1 MRNAIAC
8 TSAFIPK
15 WNHLIPFSIAELDL
29 KLYRCTNSSGMDCVL
44 IVLAYQDKRITGL
57 FHSSR
62 DKNIKKLLSSPKEKG
77 KCDARKTAR
86 RMELEFTLGGV
97 KTKTIELPPLKE
109 ARNYCAAAA
118 AAFADIE
125 KRFNLTLDSWIGID
139 LSSTYIAGARKYIAF
154 SRISLVIFRGEVL
167 TEKSPSRV
175 DPVEKSFH
183 MHRMPGSLR
192 VPALNRSN
200 VKPAVRY
207 NGRRYSPVLMG
218 WTRLRTLKSYQRQ
231 HADES
236 LKSVAYPKGPL
247 AFREVFRNAAL
258 EAQNI
263 CLSGDF
269 GQCRTVAARLE
280 PSTETWTRV
289 VTHVGRR
296 CGVTSV
302 DCGSGALVS
311 LGKEHV
317 EMYRDETGRERAN
330 CIALGNSTGS

>member
-1 MRNAIAC
+1 MLVVSTRY
-8 TSAFIPK
+8 SPSPGLRQGFDHAF
-15 WNHLIPFSIAELDL
+15 NRSNVSS
-29 KLYRCTNSSGMDCVL
+29 KL
-44 IVLAYQDKRITGL
+44 
-57 FHSSR
+57 
-62 DKNIKKLLSSPKEKG
+62 
-77 KCDARKTAR
+77 
-86 RMELEFTLGGV
+86 
-97 KTKTIELPPLKE
+97 ELPSGPLH
-109 ARNYCAAAA
+109 
-118 AAFADIE
+118 FA
-125 KRFNLTLDSWIGID
+125 LDSSIGID
-139 LSSTYIAGARKYIAF
+139 LSSTYITGARKYIAF
-154 SRISLVIFRGEVL
+154 SRISSVIFSGEVL
-167 TEKSPSRV
+167 TKKSPSRV

-183 MHRMPGSLR
+183 MHRMPISLR
-192 VPALNRSN
+192 VLGLNRSN

-258 EAQNI
+258 EARNI

-302 DCGSGALVS
+302 DRGSGALVS
-311 LGKEHV
+311 LRKEHV
-317 EMYRDETGRERAN
+317 EMYRDETRRGRAN
-330 CIALGNSTGS
+330 CIALGNSTGSIALKYFIVRLGSYQKPILKKFPKVKG

>member
-1 MRNAIAC
+1 MVQR
-8 TSAFIPK
+8 
-15 WNHLIPFSIAELDL
+15 
-29 KLYRCTNSSGMDCVL
+29 
-44 IVLAYQDKRITGL
+44 
-57 FHSSR
+57 
-62 DKNIKKLLSSPKEKG
+62 
-77 KCDARKTAR
+77 
-86 RMELEFTLGGV
+86 
-97 KTKTIELPPLKE
+97 
-109 ARNYCAAAA
+109 
-118 AAFADIE
+118 
-125 KRFNLTLDSWIGID
+125 
-139 LSSTYIAGARKYIAF
+139 
-154 SRISLVIFRGEVL
+154 
-167 TEKSPSRV
+167 
-175 DPVEKSFH
+175 
-183 MHRMPGSLR
+183 
-192 VPALNRSN
+192 
-200 VKPAVRY
+200 
-207 NGRRYSPVLMG
+207 GRRYSPVLMG